1 MRVTRYSSL
10 GTTRNPSRR
19 TAGTVLAVA
28 ALTALGSTA
37 LADDLLV
44 PSQYPTIQ
52 AALDAVT
59 AGDTVVLAPGVYS
72 GAGNEALQMPGVAF
86 TLRGETGDPADVV
99 IEGPSDPYIR
109 VIHAMDFGAGASGT
123 RLEDLTVTEF
133 SGVNG
138 GAIRVNG
145 ADLWFDNCVFS
156 GNTTGNMGCF
166 SSGYGG
172 AFYTTG
178 GELRFTDC
186 VIRNNSAYD
195 EVCSGHGG
203 RGTGG
208 GIYARGSGLVFERCL
223 IEDNRAGG
231 YSGGNGAAIG
241 ASESTVTLIDS
252 TVRGNSLGGTGSGGG
267 VAASRVISINTDFI
281 NNSASGRESTG
292 RGGAISAG
300 DVTIVGGRFVGNAA
314 GNDSYGASGGA
325 ISARIVDITNAVF
338 ANNRVASYAG
348 EPLWGAAI
356 SVRDGG
362 TLTGVT
368 FANNAGATGDADGEA
383 VYAEAG
389 DLALRNC
396 VVDNGD
402 WLGVDTA
409 TVTATWSCIVG
420 GYPGAGNIDAD
431 PMLDAEYRPVAGSPV
446 IDAGNTTLLPADA
459 FDLDGDGDLSEPI
472 PFDAAGLARAVDDP
486 ATPDT
491 GVGSPVVDMGAYEV
505 QVACRADFDGDGA
518 LTIFDFL
525 AFQNAFDAGDLAA
538 DFDGDG
544 SLTLFDFLAFQNEFA
559 AGCD

>member
-1 MRVTRYSSL
+1 MRATRHSSL

-28 ALTALGSTA
+28 ALTALGNTA

-72 GAGNEALQMPGVAF
+72 GAGNEALQMPSVAF
-86 TLRGETGDPADVV
+86 TFRGETGDPADVV

-133 SGVNG
+133 SGVDG

-156 GNTTGNMGCF
+156 GNTAGNMGCF

-208 GIYARGSGLVFERCL
+208 GIYARGTSLVFERCL
-223 IEDNRAGG
+223 IENNRAGG
-231 YSGGNGAAIG
+231 YSGGDGAAIG
-241 ASESTVTLIDS
+241 ATSSTVTLIDS
-252 TVRGNSLGGTGSGGG
+252 TVRGNILGGTGGGGG
-267 VAASRVISINTDFI
+267 VSANRVVSINTDFI
-281 NNSASGRESTG
+281 NNRASGVEGTG
-292 RGGAISAG
+292 RGGAITAQE
-300 DVTIVGGRFVGNAA
+300 VTIIGGSFVGNIA
-314 GNDSYGASGGA
+314 GSDSYGSRGGA
-325 ISARIVDITNAVF
+325 INGRIVDITNAVF
-338 ANNRVASYAG
+338 TENRLASYPG
-348 EPLWGAAI
+348 EPMQGAALY
-356 SVRDGG
+356 VQDGG
-362 TLTGVT
+362 TLTNVT
-368 FANNAGATGDADGEA
+368 FAGNTGAVDGEA
-383 VYAEAG
+383 VYALQGAL
-389 DLALRNC
+389 DLRNC
-396 VVDNGD
+396 IVDNGD

-420 GYPGAGNIDAD
+420 SYPGAGNIDAD
-431 PMLDAEYRPVAGSPV
+431 PMLDAGYRPMAGSPV
-446 IDAGNTTLLPADA
+446 IDAGNTMLLPTDV
-459 FDLDGDGDLSEPI
+459 FDIDGDGDVSEPI

-491 GVGSPVVDMGAYEV
+491 GVGSPVVDMGAFEV
-505 QVACRADFDGDGA
+505 QSVCRADFDGDGA

-544 SLTLFDFLAFQNEFA
+544 SLTLFDFLAFQNEFDA
-559 AGCD
+559 ACA